1 MPLEYPD
8 AFHSIDCPR
17 VAGQGLVASVI
28 PVRFSLRLPQPY
40 GRMLAPVYAP
50 SLLMAVSQEAAMIL
64 LPLYALEQGA
74 SAALAALLVGL
85 RGIGLL
91 VFDAPAG
98 ALVARFGDR
107 PILIFGLA
115 AMLAGLLALAVAPGL
130 WAFFPAALLLGA
142 GHAAWVLGRQ
152 SYITD
157 VCASDEVGRAITG
170 MAGLQRVGAF
180 VGPAAG
186 GLLAS
191 VAGYPIAFLA
201 GALCAAAAT
210 GFVLAYART
219 GRDAE
224 QHGAARTSSMLDGL
238 AAVLREHRRVLATA
252 GTAAL
257 ALQLMR
263 ATRQLLVPLFGES
276 IGLDPGAIGVLY
288 SLSAAIDMSLFYP
301 VGVLI
306 DRWGRKWSA
315 LPSMLL
321 FVLGLALLPLA
332 DGYFSLLGAVLLLGL
347 ANGLGTGV
355 VMVIG
360 SDLAVA
366 SGRRGEF
373 LGVWRL
379 IGDVGMSGAPLLT
392 GALVQLSGL
401 ALASGV
407 TAAIGLAGALIMA
420 FLVGET
426 LRR

>member
-1 MPLEYPD
+1 
-8 AFHSIDCPR
+8 
-17 VAGQGLVASVI
+17 
-28 PVRFSLRLPQPY
+28 
-40 GRMLAPVYAP
+40 MLAPVYAP

-74 SAALAALLVGL
+74 NAALAALLVGL
-85 RGIGLL
+85 RGLGLL
-91 VFDAPAG
+91 AFDLPAG

-115 AMLAGLLALAVAPGL
+115 AMLAGLLSLAAAPGL

-191 VAGYPIAFLA
+191 LAGYPIAFLV

-210 GFVLAYART
+210 GFVLAYARS
-219 GRDAE
+219 GRHADETEA
-224 QHGAARTSSMLDGL
+224 GASSMLDGL
-238 AAVLREHRRVLATA
+238 AAVVREHRRVLATA

-263 ATRQLLVPLFGES
+263 ATRQLLVPLFGEA
-276 IGLDPGAIGVLY
+276 IGLDPGSIGVLY
-288 SLSAAIDMSLFYP
+288 SLSAAVDMSLFYP

-332 DGYFSLLGAVLLLGL
+332 DGYVSLLGAVLLLGL

>member
-1 MPLEYPD
+1 
-8 AFHSIDCPR
+8 
-17 VAGQGLVASVI
+17 
-28 PVRFSLRLPQPY
+28 
-40 GRMLAPVYAP
+40 
-50 SLLMAVSQEAAMIL
+50 
-64 LPLYALEQGA
+64 
-74 SAALAALLVGL
+74 
-85 RGIGLL
+85 
-91 VFDAPAG
+91 
-98 ALVARFGDR
+98 
-107 PILIFGLA
+107 
-115 AMLAGLLALAVAPGL
+115 
-130 WAFFPAALLLGA
+130 
-142 GHAAWVLGRQ
+142 
-152 SYITD
+152 
-157 VCASDEVGRAITG
+157 
-170 MAGLQRVGAF
+170 GLQRVGAF
-180 VGPAAG
+180 IGPAAG

-191 VAGYPIAFLA
+191 WAGYSIAFLV

-210 GFVLAYART
+210 GFVLAYAHGGHGDRT
-219 GRDAE
+219 
-224 QHGAARTSSMLDGL
+224 AARPSSMLDGL

-263 ATRQLLVPLFGES
+263 ATRQLLVPLFGEA
-276 IGLDPGAIGVLY
+276 IGLDPGSIGVLY

-355 VMVIG
+355 VVVIG

-373 LGVWRL
+373 LGLWRL

-407 TAAIGLAGALIMA
+407 TAAIGFAGALIMA
-420 FLVGET
+420 FCVGET

>member
-1 MPLEYPD
+1 MRFGQGPP
-8 AFHSIDCPR
+8 AFVILPR
-17 VAGQGLVASVI
+17 V
-28 PVRFSLRLPQPY
+28 RLRLPAPY

-64 LPLYALEQGA
+64 LPLYVLEQGG

-91 VFDAPAG
+91 LFDAPAG

-107 PILIFGLA
+107 PILIFGLG
-115 AMLAGLLALAVAPGL
+115 AMLAGLLGLAFAPGL

-157 VCASDEVGRAITG
+157 VCPGDEVGRAITG

-180 VGPAAG
+180 LGPAAG
-186 GLLAS
+186 GLVAS
-191 VAGYPIAFLA
+191 WAGYPAAFLA
-201 GALCAAAAT
+201 GAACAAAAT
-210 GFVLAYART
+210 GFVLAYAR
-219 GRDAE
+219 GGHDGEAA
-224 QHGAARTSSMLDGL
+224 GARAGSMLGGL
-238 AAVLREHRRVLATA
+238 AAVLSEHRRVLATA
-252 GTAAL
+252 GAAAL

-263 ATRQLLVPLFGES
+263 ATRQLLVPLFGEA

-288 SLSAAIDMSLFYP
+288 SLSAAVDMSLFYP

-315 LPSMLL
+315 VPSMLL
-321 FVLGLALLPLA
+321 FVIGLALLPLA
-332 DGYFSLLGAVLLLGL
+332 DGYLTLLAAVLLLGL

-366 SGRRGEF
+366 SGRRGQF

-407 TAAIGLAGALIMA
+407 TAGIVLAGALIMA

-426 LRR
+426 LRPGKLVSDTNFREKGV

>member
-1 MPLEYPD
+1 
-8 AFHSIDCPR
+8 
-17 VAGQGLVASVI
+17 
-28 PVRFSLRLPQPY
+28 
-40 GRMLAPVYAP
+40 MLAPVYAP

-64 LPLYALEQGA
+64 LPLYVLAQGG
-74 SAALAALLVGL
+74 SVALAAVLVGL

-91 VFDAPAG
+91 LFDLPAG
-98 ALVARFGDR
+98 ALVARFGDK

-115 AMLAGLLALAVAPGL
+115 AMLVGLLTLAAAPAL
-130 WAFFPAALLLGA
+130 WAFFPAALLLGT

-157 VCASDEVGRAITG
+157 ICRSDEVGRAITG

-180 VGPAAG
+180 LGPAAG
-186 GLLAS
+186 GLLAAW
-191 VAGYPIAFLA
+191 AGYPAAFLV
-201 GALCAAAAT
+201 GGLCAAAAA
-210 GFVLAYART
+210 GFVLMYAR
-219 GRDAE
+219 GHESSD
-224 QHGAARTSSMLDGL
+224 AARTDSMVRGV
-238 AAVLREHRRVLATA
+238 ATVMREHRGVLATA

-263 ATRQLLVPLFGES
+263 ATRQLLVPLFGEA

-306 DRWGRKWSA
+306 DRRGRKWSA
-315 LPSMLL
+315 VPSMLL

-332 DGYFSLLGAVLLLGL
+332 NGFFTLLAAVLLLGL

-366 SGRRGEF
+366 SGRRGQF

-379 IGDVGMSGAPLLT
+379 IGDVGMSAAPLLT

-407 TAAIGLAGALIMA
+407 TAGVGFAGALIMI
-420 FLVGET
+420 FLVNET
-426 LRR
+426 LARPDAACGSSST

>member
-1 MPLEYPD
+1 
-8 AFHSIDCPR
+8 
-17 VAGQGLVASVI
+17 
-28 PVRFSLRLPQPY
+28 
-40 GRMLAPVYAP
+40 MLAPVYAP

-91 VFDAPAG
+91 VFDVPAG

-107 PILIFGLA
+107 PILLFGLA
-115 AMLAGLLALAVAPGL
+115 AMLMGLFALAVAPGL

-180 VGPAAG
+180 IGPAAG

-191 VAGYPIAFLA
+191 WAGYSIAFLV

-210 GFVLAYART
+210 GFVLAYAHGGHGERT
-219 GRDAE
+219 
-224 QHGAARTSSMLDGL
+224 AARPSSMLDGL

-263 ATRQLLVPLFGES
+263 ATRQLLVPLFGEA
-276 IGLDPGAIGVLY
+276 IGLDPGSIGVLY

-373 LGVWRL
+373 LGLWRL

-407 TAAIGLAGALIMA
+407 TAAIGFAGALIMA
-420 FLVGET
+420 FCVGET

>member
-1 MPLEYPD
+1 MIPLR
-8 AFHSIDCPR
+8 A
-17 VAGQGLVASVI
+17 
-28 PVRFSLRLPQPY
+28 RFRLPAPY

-91 VFDAPAG
+91 AFDLPAG
-98 ALVARFGDR
+98 ALAARFGDR
-107 PILIFGLA
+107 PVLIFGLA
-115 AMLAGLLALAVAPGL
+115 AMLAGLLALALAPGL

-157 VCASDEVGRAITG
+157 VCRSDEVGRAITG

-180 VGPAAG
+180 LGPAAG
-186 GLLAS
+186 GLLAAW
-191 VAGYPIAFLA
+191 AGYPAAFLA
-201 GALCAAAAT
+201 GAASAAAAA
-210 GFVLAYART
+210 GFVLAYARDGDGGAGPGT
-219 GRDAE
+219 RRD
-224 QHGAARTSSMLDGL
+224 SMLGGF
-238 AAVLREHRRVLATA
+238 AAVLREHRRILATA

-263 ATRQLLVPLFGES
+263 ATRQLLVPLFGQA

-288 SLSAAIDMSLFYP
+288 SLSAAVDMSLFYP

-332 DGYFSLLGAVLLLGL
+332 DGYFTLLGAVLLLGL

-392 GALVQLSGL
+392 GALVQFSGL

-407 TAAIGLAGALIMA
+407 TAGIGLVGALIMA
-420 FLVGET
+420 FLVGDT
-426 LRR
+426 LRANVVSDADLRKERA

>member
-1 MPLEYPD
+1 
-8 AFHSIDCPR
+8 
-17 VAGQGLVASVI
+17 
-28 PVRFSLRLPQPY
+28 
-40 GRMLAPVYAP
+40 MLAPVYAP

-91 VFDAPAG
+91 AFDLPAG
-98 ALVARFGDR
+98 ALAARFGDR
-107 PILIFGLA
+107 PVLIFGLA
-115 AMLAGLLALAVAPGL
+115 AMLAGLLALALAPGL

-157 VCASDEVGRAITG
+157 VCRSDEVGRAITG

-180 VGPAAG
+180 LGPAAG
-186 GLLAS
+186 GLLAAW
-191 VAGYPIAFLA
+191 AGYPAAFLA
-201 GALCAAAAT
+201 GAASAAAAA
-210 GFVLAYART
+210 GFVLAYARDGDGGAGPGT
-219 GRDAE
+219 RRD
-224 QHGAARTSSMLDGL
+224 SMLGGF
-238 AAVLREHRRVLATA
+238 AAVLREHRRILATA

-263 ATRQLLVPLFGES
+263 ATRQLLVPLFGQA

-288 SLSAAIDMSLFYP
+288 SLSAAVDMSLFYP

-332 DGYFSLLGAVLLLGL
+332 DGYFTLLGAVLLLGL

-392 GALVQLSGL
+392 GALVQFSGL

-407 TAAIGLAGALIMA
+407 TAGIGLVGALIMA
-420 FLVGET
+420 FLVGDT
-426 LRR
+426 LRANVVSDADLRKERA

>member
-1 MPLEYPD
+1 
-8 AFHSIDCPR
+8 
-17 VAGQGLVASVI
+17 
-28 PVRFSLRLPQPY
+28 
-40 GRMLAPVYAP
+40 MLAPVYVP

-91 VFDAPAG
+91 AFDLPAG
-98 ALVARFGDR
+98 ALAARFGDR
-107 PILIFGLA
+107 PVLIFGLA
-115 AMLAGLLALAVAPGL
+115 AMLAGLLALALAPGR

-142 GHAAWVLGRQ
+142 GHPAWVLGRQ

-157 VCASDEVGRAITG
+157 VCRSDEVGRAITG

-180 VGPAAG
+180 LGLAAG
-186 GLLAS
+186 GLLAAW
-191 VAGYPIAFLA
+191 AGYPAAFLA
-201 GALCAAAAT
+201 GAVSAAAAA
-210 GFVLAYART
+210 GFVLAYAR
-219 GRDAE
+219 GGDGGAE
-224 QHGAARTSSMLDGL
+224 LETRSDSMLGGF

-263 ATRQLLVPLFGES
+263 ATRQLLVPLFGQA

-288 SLSAAIDMSLFYP
+288 SLSAAVDMSLFYP

-332 DGYFSLLGAVLLLGL
+332 DSYFTLLGAVLLLGL

-407 TAAIGLAGALIMA
+407 TAGIGLAGALIMA

-426 LRR
+426 LRGTVVSGTELGKKGA